1 MDVLM
6 SFQKLSVPIFGGLQL
21 SDGRDTTVDGKN
33 VLPDHDRQLWLECP
47 LRPLSDGT
55 LMGLRSSMKS
65 GSWWIA

>member
-6 SFQKLSVPIFGGLQL
+6 SIQKLSVPIFGGLQL

-33 VLPDHDRQLWLECP
+33 VLPDHYRQPWLECP

-55 LMGLRSSMKS
+55 L
-65 GSWWIA
+65 